1 VESTPSRVSLPG
13 CGRAF
18 ARRRDAAY
26 KPPMRFASLLVASF
40 VLAPIAAFADE
51 EIVVTAERRAQAVST
66 LPSNAAALTRDD
78 LDSVGAQAPSEAL
91 NRLPGVAIHR
101 GSGVESLPAIR
112 SPVLTGGQGA
122 GSFLVLEDGVPI
134 RAPGFANINA
144 LYETSLDFAERVE
157 VTRGPGSALYGS
169 NAVHGVV
176 NVVTARDGMRAHP
189 TTVDVSAGSF
199 GRYAVSALAVLDKRE
214 GLSVLCST
222 RSDEDCVAAANAPLK
237 QRMTIG
243 LAANHEDGWRENAG
257 LDEQHALAG
266 FDAQLGRWSLTSRLI
281 FVNLEQETAGFVE
294 GTNAYRSE
302 ALSRANANPEAF
314 RNSRVLRAQ
323 AALTRHF
330 GDDVSIAI
338 TPFARWIDT
347 DLLQHFLPSR
357 ALEETSQSGGGVQ
370 GALYWDPSD
379 KISLIV
385 GIDADRTTGELRE
398 FQARATQP
406 AGYTQGLHYDY
417 AVDATV
423 LAAYAQASWAF
434 AEDWRFV
441 AGVRGE
447 QSTYDYD
454 NRAPTGD
461 VGRFRRPADR
471 SDDFETL
478 TPKLGLI
485 HTIGDASSTWLNLAR
500 GARAPQVSDL
510 YSLQTLQQPGEQKA
524 ETIDSAELGY
534 RVSFANGARLELALY
549 AMEKKN
555 SAFRNADGFTV
566 PFARTRHQGIE
577 VSGSTPLGAM
587 FELSGWAS
595 YAEHTYRFNDPV
607 TRAGE
612 SVVSG
617 TDIDSAPRRLA
628 NVQFAWKP
636 TETLSAEIAWTHMG
650 DYLTNAAGTRRYP
663 GHDVFDLRT
672 NWSATDNVDL
682 YATVR
687 NLADERYAERADFAF
702 GNDRYFPAES
712 RALTVGIRAKR

>member
-1 VESTPSRVSLPG
+1 MRLPLFLLTTL
-13 CGRAF
+13 AL
-18 ARRRDAAY
+18 AA
-26 KPPMRFASLLVASF
+26 PVH
-40 VLAPIAAFADE
+40 ADN
-51 EIVVTAERRAQAVST
+51 EIVVTAERRAQNIST
-66 LPSNAAALTRDD
+66 LPSNAAALSGDD
-78 LDSVGAQAPSEAL
+78 LDSLGAQAPSEAL

-144 LYETSLDFAERVE
+144 LYETSLVFADRVE

-176 NVVTARDGMRAHP
+176 NVGTTRDGMRRHP
-189 TTVDVSAGSF
+189 ATIDISAGSF
-199 GRYAVSALAVLDKRE
+199 GRYAASALAVMDKRE
-214 GLSVLCST
+214 GLSVLCAT
-222 RSDEDCVAAANAPLK
+222 VIDENCVATSNAPLK
-237 QRMTIG
+237 RRITLG
-243 LAANHEDGWRENAG
+243 LSTSHEDGWRDNAG

-266 FDAQLGRWSLTSRLI
+266 FDTQLGQWSIASRFV
-281 FVNLEQETAGFVE
+281 FVNLKQETAGFVE

-302 ALSRANANPEAF
+302 ALSRANANPEAY
-314 RNSRVLRAQ
+314 RNSKVLRAQ
-323 AALTRHF
+323 AALTRDF
-330 GDDVSIAI
+330 GDEISLSI

-357 ALEETSQSGGGVQ
+357 ALEETSQRGGGVQ
-370 GALYWDPSD
+370 GALYWDPSEAF
-379 KISLIV
+379 SLIV
-385 GIDADRTTGELRE
+385 GVDVDRTTGELRE
-398 FQARATQP
+398 FQDRPTQP

-417 AVDATV
+417 TVDATV

-434 AEDWRFV
+434 ATDWRLV
-441 AGVRGE
+441 AGLRGE

-471 SDDFETL
+471 SDDYQTL

-485 HTIGDASSTWLNLAR
+485 WSPGARTAPSASGLARENADEAVRAPMSLWLNLAR

-524 ETIDSAELGY
+524 ETIDSAELGW
-534 RVSFANGARLELALY
+534 RVSFTNGARLEAVLY
-549 AMEKKN
+549 AMKKKN

-566 PFARTRHQGIE
+566 PFARTRHEGVE
-577 VSGSTPLGAM
+577 LAGATPLGTM

-628 NVQFAWKP
+628 NVQLAWKP
-636 TETLSAEIAWTHMG
+636 METLSAEIAWTHMG
-650 DYLTNAAGTRRYP
+650 EYLTNAAGTRRYP
-663 GHDVFDLRT
+663 GHDVFDLRA
-672 NWSATDNVDL
+672 NWSATDGLDL

-712 RALTVGIRAKR
+712 RALTVGLRARR

>member
-1 VESTPSRVSLPG
+1 M
-13 CGRAF
+13 RAF
-18 ARRRDAAY
+18 
-26 KPPMRFASLLVASF
+26 LVAF
-40 VLAPIAAFADE
+40 IAFSSAAHAADDT
-51 EIVVTAERRAQAVST
+51 IVVTAERRAQDVST
-66 LPSNAAALTRDD
+66 LPSNAAALDAED
-78 LDSVGAQAPSEAL
+78 LATIGAQAPSEAL
-91 NRLPGVAIHR
+91 NRIPGVAIHR

-122 GSFLVLEDGVPI
+122 GSFLLLEDGVPI

-144 LYETSLDFAERVE
+144 LYETSLDFADRVE

-176 NVVTARDGMRAHP
+176 NVVTTRDGARAHP
-189 TTVDVSAGSF
+189 ASLDVSAGSF
-199 GRYAVSALAVLDKRE
+199 GRYAASALAILDKRE
-214 GLSVLCST
+214 GLSALCST
-222 RSDEDCVAAANAPLK
+222 PSAEDCVATANAPLK

-243 LAANHEDGWRENAG
+243 LAVNHEDGWRDNAG
-257 LDEQHALAG
+257 LDEQHALMG
-266 FDAQLGRWSLTSRLI
+266 FDTELGKWSLASRLA

-302 ALSRANANPEAF
+302 ALSRANANPEAY
-314 RNSRVLRAQ
+314 RNSKVLRAQ
-323 AALTRHF
+323 AGLSRDI
-330 GDDVSIAI
+330 GDDWSLSI
-338 TPFARWIDT
+338 TPFARWVDT

-357 ALEETSQSGGGVQ
+357 ALEETSQTGGGVQ
-370 GALYWDPSD
+370 GALYWDPSED
-379 KISLIV
+379 FSLILGV
-385 GIDADRTTGELRE
+385 DADRTTGELRE
-398 FQARATQP
+398 FQSRPTQP

-417 AVDATV
+417 TVDATV

-434 AEDWRFV
+434 VANWRLV

-485 HTIGDASSTWLNLAR
+485 YTISDQSSAWLNLAR

-510 YSLQTLQQPGEQKA
+510 YSLQTLQRPGDQKA
-524 ETIDSAELGY
+524 ESIDSAELGW
-534 RVSFANGARLELALY
+534 RAAFDSGARVEVTLY

-566 PFARTRHQGIE
+566 PFARTRHEGIE
-577 VSGSTPLGAM
+577 MSGALPLGAL
-587 FELSGWAS
+587 FELSGWAT

-612 SVVSG
+612 SIVSG
-617 TDIDSAPRRLA
+617 TDVDSAPRRLA
-628 NVQFAWKP
+628 NLQLTWKP
-636 TETLSAEIAWTHMG
+636 KEDLSAEIAWTHMG

-663 GHDVFDLRT
+663 GHDVFDLRA
-672 NWSATDNVDL
+672 NWSATDGVDL
-682 YATVR
+682 YAAVR

-712 RALTVGIRAKR
+712 RAITLGVRARR